1 MELSLNKDEILTTLH
16 HRPPYLMVD
25 EVESVNENKII
36 AYKHPKVDEY
46 YIQGHFPGAH
56 VVPGAMMQEMSS
68 QAAGILITKFYSP
81 VENYN
86 SNETKGHALGVLKKV
101 NWAKYKNFA
110 KPGSPIKIE
119 VQLKEK
125 VDNLFEFHATLSSSG
140 KWIMKNSFQLIN
152 ISDAPLLN

>member
-1 MELSLNKDEILTTLH
+1 MDTLLNKNDILKILH
-16 HRPPYLMVD
+16 HRDPYLMID
-25 EVESVNENKII
+25 EVVELSKDHIKCLKTPLESE
-36 AYKHPKVDEY
+36 H

-86 SNETKGHALGVLKKV
+86 SETTKGYALGVLKKV

-110 KPGSPIKIE
+110 KPGHPIQIE
-119 VQLKEK
+119 INLIEK
-125 VDNLFEFHATLSSSG
+125 VESLFEFQSVLTQNG
-140 KWIMKNSFQLIN
+140 KWIMKNSFQLVN
-152 ISDAPLLN
+152 ISDSPLLN

>member
-1 MELSLNKDEILTTLH
+1 MELSLNKNEILTTLH

-25 EVESVNENKII
+25 EVEMVNETKII
-36 AYKHPKVDEY
+36 AIKHPLLEEH

-68 QAAGILITKFYSP
+68 QAAGILLTKFHSP

-86 SNETKGHALGVLKKV
+86 SETTKGHALGVLKKV

-110 KPGSPIKIE
+110 KPGTPIRIE
-119 VQLKEK
+119 VELKEK
-125 VDNLFEFHATLSSSG
+125 VDNLFEFQATLSSDG

>member
-1 MELSLNKDEILTTLH
+1 METSLNKDEILITLH

-25 EVESVNENKII
+25 EVKDMSEKHIVAIKTPLESE
-36 AYKHPKVDEY
+36 H

-68 QAAGILITKFYSP
+68 QTAGILITKFYSP

-86 SNETKGHALGVLKKV
+86 SETTKGYALGVLKKV

-110 KPGSPIKIE
+110 KPNMPIQIE
-119 VQLKEK
+119 VKLVER
-125 VDNLFEFHATLSSSG
+125 VENLFEFEATLTQNG
-140 KWIMKNSFQLIN
+140 KWIMKNNFQLIN